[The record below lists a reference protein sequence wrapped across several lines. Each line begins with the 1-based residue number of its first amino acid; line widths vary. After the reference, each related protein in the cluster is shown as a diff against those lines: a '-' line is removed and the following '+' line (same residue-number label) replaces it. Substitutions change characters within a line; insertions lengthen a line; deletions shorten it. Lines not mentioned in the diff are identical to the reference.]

1 MDSKPV
7 MGDQTP
13 RTARAIDDAWK
24 SLPTSDHRL
33 GYMISFAQGLE
44 IELASAM
51 EYGHKHRLEAVLAK
65 QTPAPEERAWMP
77 VSQPPEASGWVL
89 AWFQEQHSIL
99 LFDKQQGWYWGDGE
113 HVMEKG
119 YVKDITHWMPLPD
132 GPLPQNRSTE

>member
-1 MDSKPV
+1 MTKIPL
-7 MGDQTP
+7 
-13 RTARAIDDAWK
+13 DAW
-24 SLPTSDHRL
+24 LD
-33 GYMISFAQGLE
+33 GLAE
-44 IELASAM
+44 DLDDIATLQPLNIKDLLRSRAEKIRERRGLA
-51 EYGHKHRLEAVLAK
+51 R
-65 QTPAPEERAWMP
+65 PEERAWMP

-132 GPLPQNRSTE
+132 GPLPQNRSSE